1 MSTDGTGRQSPLS
14 RFFRTAGA
22 CSRADDA
29 SVVISERPFLGHL
42 NLRGDPEDMGFTSA
56 AEAVLG
62 LALPVEPNAV
72 AVNGALLAL
81 WLGPD
86 EWLVVTPPTAQIQ
99 LSESLEAALY
109 GMHAAVTDVT
119 GGQTVITLGGPRARD
134 VLAKGCP
141 LDLHP
146 AVFKAGDCAQTLVA
160 KANVTICC
168 VDDSPSFELVV
179 RRSFAEYTAL
189 WLHDA
194 ALEYGPSV
202 VPRRRGL
209 AIQYTYGTVSLRHPT
224 REEFH
229 AWNSS

>member
-62 LALPVEPNAV
+62 LALPMEPNAV

-202 VPRRRGL
+202 VPPS
-209 AIQYTYGTVSLRHPT
+209 YRHG
-224 REEFH
+224 
-229 AWNSS
+229 AS

>member
-62 LALPVEPNAV
+62 LALPMEPNAV

-86 EWLVVTPPTAQIQ
+86 EWLVVTPPIAQIR
-99 LSESLEAALY
+99 LSESLEAALR
-109 GMHAAVTDVT
+109 GKHAAVTDLT
-119 GGQTVITLGGPRARD
+119 GGQTVITLSGPRVCD

-146 AVFKAGDCAQTLVA
+146 SVFKPGHCAQTLVA
-160 KANVTICC
+160 KANVTIRC

-194 ALEYGPSV
+194 ALEYGPAV
-202 VPRRRGL
+202 VPPAYRADAG
-209 AIQYTYGTVSLRHPT
+209 
-224 REEFH
+224 
-229 AWNSS
+229 